1 MTAYFELLTSI
12 VIAVVGPSTNDFM
25 QDAAL
30 AIDLGQSLFEALEI
44 ERQPRV
50 VDPQEMYNRCMQ
62 IADLDAS
69 YFDSGLGS
77 NSR

>member
-50 VDPQEMYNRCMQ
+50 VDPQEM
-62 IADLDAS
+62 
-69 YFDSGLGS
+69 
-77 NSR
+77 